1 MTNLVDAVQ
10 TGNKRETL
18 IALRDIL
25 AKTIQN
31 CESGRD
37 MASNTKRLMEV
48 INELETLPD
57 PTPSGSP
64 VLREVLEKELADKGI
79 ADEIKVITT
88 GCFGLCAL
96 GPVMIVYPLAQKY
109 FVGGVMMGSVKG

>member
-1 MTNLVDAVQ
+1 MANLIDAAAS
-10 TGNKRETL
+10 GNKRETL

-48 INELETLPD
+48 MEELETLPD
-57 PTPSGSP
+57 PKAKRVSKHDR
-64 VLREVLEKELADKGI
+64 LKAKNEKR
-79 ADEIKVITT
+79 
-88 GCFGLCAL
+88 
-96 GPVMIVYPLAQKY
+96 
-109 FVGGVMMGSVKG
+109 